1 MLLFNELIKF
11 VELVMR
17 NMFFISMLDFPFLEK
32 RNANSY
38 FLTLPRRITLF
49 HVENTHLLGILLHH

>member
-17 NMFFISMLDFPFLEK
+17 NMFFISMFRLSFLREK
-32 RNANSY
+32 KR
-38 FLTLPRRITLF
+38 
-49 HVENTHLLGILLHH
+49 E